1 VVVTFIGVNGVLFYI
16 IFYRCSLFLP
26 AKWRQKAS
34 TCALKTT
41 TMRNGSEFAVFW
53 VSGLGSSKG
62 VMAMAMSREVEVSDC
77 GHW

>member
-1 VVVTFIGVNGVLFYI
+1 VFPFFAGKMA
-16 IFYRCSLFLP
+16 
-26 AKWRQKAS
+26 AKRKKAS